1 MYEPAV
7 GDAAA
12 LAVREE
18 IRQHGEAAIAHFLR
32 EARADAKLRA
42 RFERLLTEDLT
53 DGGVTGRP

>member
-53 DGGVTGRP
+53 DGG